1 MIFLMLPLSYLASLG
16 GQSSALK
23 MATKPIRCT
32 AWYGPKFKE
41 TGFMRSGFSF
51 PKRSLHEMQLKYV
64 TEVQLVLQLRLQIGL
79 NNTLNTKHMALS
91 WSAEPL
97 SYWSLFMG
105 IYKVERCLDS
115 KALYTW
121 TNKVPF
127 FCTNPDR
134 FTSYGSIFLWCPE
147 AIRLVPDGT
156 SQAPKPM

>member
-1 MIFLMLPLSYLASLG
+1 
-16 GQSSALK
+16 
-23 MATKPIRCT
+23 
-32 AWYGPKFKE
+32 
-41 TGFMRSGFSF
+41 MRSGFSF

-115 KALYTW
+115 KALYT
-121 TNKVPF
+121 
-127 FCTNPDR
+127 
-134 FTSYGSIFLWCPE
+134 
-147 AIRLVPDGT
+147 
-156 SQAPKPM
+156 